1 MRIYVALTTNAHPQ
15 IEVVSKFVKK
25 IRPQQKLRSIKDELL
40 RFYAR
45 MQKAKNPRCHLEFA
59 HALKLCAHLK
69 NTIIFPT
76 TYACLTSQ
84 NTLEPRCK
92 NQKLYLTAPS
102 AVHLTICFQPDSQ
115 HRRLSVWAY
124 IAVIS
129 ASTV

>member
-1 MRIYVALTTNAHPQ
+1 MSTTRSTCIYVALTTNAHPQ
-15 IEVVSKFVKK
+15 IEVASKFVKK

-45 MQKAKNPRCHLEFA
+45 MQKDKNPRCHLEFA

-84 NTLEPRCK
+84 NTLE
-92 NQKLYLTAPS
+92 LTYKTPTLFDCA
-102 AVHLTICFQPDSQ
+102 
-115 HRRLSVWAY
+115 LSGPFDNLFPA
-124 IAVIS
+124 
-129 ASTV
+129 